1 MFNDSRAA
9 ESRLRE
15 LEIRRVQAAYKT
27 AENELKSLETMDTK
41 QLLKFIASKLI
52 AIDEKLSTIN
62 SL

>member
-1 MFNDSRAA
+1 MFRDNMTHEA
-9 ESRLRE
+9 RLRE

-52 AIDEKLSTIN
+52 VIDEKLSTIN